1 MSDFNGEIMIE
12 GTEKILKY
20 NIDDQEY
27 WIEESKE
34 YFKKLAKD
42 INKENSNSTLLDS
55 DDGEN
60 TPSID
65 RFSEKNIA
73 HVHGYESKKWITSIS
88 NSDGKIVIQEWFV
101 DKLPLLRLHDSLK
114 VSVIESFHPDNSY
127 VDENLSEFKSDLVIQ
142 EIGNLRPIDPIPG
155 YPIKINFTVFTENS
169 KRKFNMNYE
178 ISQLYAETVDTSFFT
193 VPEEYKR
200 ITKRSD

>member
-1 MSDFNGEIMIE
+1 MSDFNGEIMIK
-12 GTEKILKY
+12 GTKKILKY

-27 WIEESKE
+27 WVEESKE

-73 HVHGYESKKWITSIS
+73 HVHGYE
-88 NSDGKIVIQEWFV
+88 
-101 DKLPLLRLHDSLK
+101 
-114 VSVIESFHPDNSY
+114 
-127 VDENLSEFKSDLVIQ
+127 
-142 EIGNLRPIDPIPG
+142 
-155 YPIKINFTVFTENS
+155 
-169 KRKFNMNYE
+169 
-178 ISQLYAETVDTSFFT
+178 
-193 VPEEYKR
+193 
-200 ITKRSD
+200 